1 MKYFAIVS
9 LVITIFVSAIFASS
23 FVDNVFDKSVQI
35 AKTLTEQEGNQA
47 AEDQQTA
54 KKDSFTV
61 GKSFAEEKAGLGD
74 VETMVGRGKN
84 YLLTQVN
91 NRLKQLGPFRTR
103 VGNLTTLSDSERKG
117 LISELDAEINAFDA
131 FKSEINKSATKQD
144 IKNIADKIKAEW
156 LKSRHTVARAEKQ
169 FLAAKENQLVSDADA
184 ASLGIQKRIDA
195 LKASGKST
203 KVHEELLSAYG
214 KKIASAKQDLASA
227 QEKIDA
233 IASAPTN
240 DEKEKLI
247 KGKDFLLLS
256 AQDNIKDA
264 YKMLGDEARKEFS
277 HRYK

>member
-1 MKYFAIVS
+1 MKYFATAL

-23 FVDNVFDKSVQI
+23 SVDNILGKSMQI
-35 AKTLTEQEGNQA
+35 AKALTGKEGNQA
-47 AEDQQTA
+47 AEGQQAA
-54 KKDSFTV
+54 KRDSFTV
-61 GKSFAEEKAGLGD
+61 GKSFAEEKGGLD
-74 VETMVGRGKN
+74 NVEAMVGRGKN

-103 VGNLTTLSDSERKG
+103 VGNMTTLSDSERKT
-117 LISELDAEINAFDA
+117 LISELDAEIIAFDA

-144 IKNIADKIKAEW
+144 IKNVADKIKAEW
-156 LKSRHTVARAEKQ
+156 IKSRHTVARAEKQ

-195 LKASGKST
+195 LKASGKNA
-203 KVHEELLSAYG
+203 KIHEELLSAYG

-240 DEKEKLI
+240 DKKEKLI
-247 KGKDFLLLS
+247 KGKDLLLLS
-256 AQDNIKDA
+256 AQDSIKDA

-277 HRYK
+277 QRYK

>member
-1 MKYFAIVS
+1 MKYFAIAL

-23 FVDNVFDKSVQI
+23 SIDNVLDKSMRI
-35 AKTLTEQEGNQA
+35 AKILTGQEKNQA
-47 AEDQQTA
+47 AEDQQNA
-54 KKDSFTV
+54 KRDSFAV
-61 GKSFAEEKAGLGD
+61 GKSFAEGKDGLDD
-74 VETMVGRGKN
+74 VEAMVGRGKN

-103 VGNLTTLSDSERKG
+103 VENMTTLSDSERKS
-117 LISELDAEINAFDA
+117 LISELDAEIIAFDV

-144 IKNIADKIKAEW
+144 IKNVADKVKAEW

-169 FLAAKENQLVSDADA
+169 FLAAKENQLVSGADA

-195 LKASGKST
+195 LKASGKNT
-203 KVHEELLSAYG
+203 KGHEELLSAYG

-247 KGKDFLLLS
+247 KGKDLLLLS

-277 HRYK
+277 QRYK